1 CCGYECDCMDLYYD
15 HIMFDTRHHEM
26 AQREAEA
33 QAAASNNRRMTS
45 RGSVSSMR
53 KRSSLM
59 SRANSSQL
67 QQSPVVE
74 VQAPIQ
80 PSKPT
85 FILGAEAY

>member
-1 CCGYECDCMDLYYD
+1 
-15 HIMFDTRHHEM
+15 M

-33 QAAASNNRRMTS
+33 QAAASNVRRMTS
-45 RGSVSSMR
+45 RNSVGSMR

-67 QQSPVVE
+67 AQNHVPVQV
-74 VQAPIQ
+74 PIQ
-80 PSKPT
+80 TSKAT